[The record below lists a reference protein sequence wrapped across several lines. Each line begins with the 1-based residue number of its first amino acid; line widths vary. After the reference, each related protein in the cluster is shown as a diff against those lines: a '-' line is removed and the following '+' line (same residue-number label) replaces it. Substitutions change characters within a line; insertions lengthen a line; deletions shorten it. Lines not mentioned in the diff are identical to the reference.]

1 MRNDIV
7 VYLDRNNDSK
17 FFLYKNKQ
25 MVGEG
30 VVTKVAF
37 DLPDNVFEEAP
48 EEISTD
54 TTYMSLVEQ
63 ETAVVVNLSGASL
76 KVGKHYAK
84 VTVFDSASP
93 LGIGWGEVILDVR
106 YWDFQ

>member
-1 MRNDIV
+1 MSKNITV
-7 VYLDRNNDSK
+7 FLDRNNDAQLT
-17 FFLYKNKQ
+17 LYKNKG
-25 MVGEG
+25 VVEAG
-30 VVTKVAF
+30 VVTKVLF
-37 DLPDNVFEEAP
+37 DLPDNVFETTV

-54 TTYMSLVEQ
+54 TPYLTLTEG
-63 ETAVVVNLSGASL
+63 ETVVLVNLAGSNL

-93 LGIGWGEVILDVR
+93 LGIGWDEVVLDVR